1 MATNEEGEENTSR
14 GNEWEV
20 VSLTASTYA
29 AAGASGPEVELK
41 YENKDNAH
49 GEDEAETS
57 RALFMSGHFVFPPSQ
72 HENLPLDPDNSEI
85 LNEQAGENVAS
96 EQGAEEGDKSGRKD
110 EENFKLKEL
119 NVSEEFPGIQFFDDK
134 EQSIYST
141 STFSSLHSETGLSGS
156 AAYGENLV
164 IPVVNEQAKEEL
176 DFSTDICH
184 SPKPAKDGKDDGSD
198 LPCEAWW
205 KRRATSLYTHAKET
219 NAFWSIFVAAAVM
232 GLKSG
237 RMLGPISRLKDVI
250 VGGHRR
256 GSLIRGGGI
265 LVCGG
270 KYGNLISL
278 ENGGAFVKSMEQKE
292 AAEQELLTNGP
303 GTFPLEGLLAIFQ
316 SIASVAEGPLDEEH
330 ENDVLRVEGWDSGG
344 MPDVLMQSSSL
355 CDAIGIQ
362 LRKIWLCR

>member
-1 MATNEEGEENTSR
+1 MAANEEGEENTSR

-29 AAGASGPEVELK
+29 AASGPEVELK

-49 GEDEAETS
+49 EEDEAETS

-85 LNEQAGENVAS
+85 LNEQAGENFAS
-96 EQGAEEGDKSGRKD
+96 EQGAEEGDESGRKD
-110 EENFKLKEL
+110 EEYFKLEEL

-141 STFSSLHSETGLSGS
+141 STFSSLHSETGLGGS

-164 IPVVNEQAKEEL
+164 IPEVNEQAKEEL

-184 SPKPAKDGKDDGSD
+184 SPKPAIDGKDDGSD

-205 KRRATSLYTHAKET
+205 KRRAASLYTHAKET

-232 GLKSG
+232 GLVILGQRWQQERWRVLQLKWQASINEKSG
-237 RMLGPISRLKDVI
+237 RMLGPLSRLKDVI

-256 GSLIRGGGI
+256 GSLIRG
-265 LVCGG
+265 
-270 KYGNLISL
+270 
-278 ENGGAFVKSMEQKE
+278 
-292 AAEQELLTNGP
+292 
-303 GTFPLEGLLAIFQ
+303 
-316 SIASVAEGPLDEEH
+316 
-330 ENDVLRVEGWDSGG
+330 
-344 MPDVLMQSSSL
+344 SSSNEN
-355 CDAIGIQ
+355 
-362 LRKIWLCR
+362 